1 MISLTKKN
9 KVVSLAAI
17 ALMATGFSLGT
28 FLATRSGIVHADN
41 AEMVNLPK
49 GQNAVGTKMAGSYA
63 FIPKII

>member
-49 GQNAVGTKMAGSYA
+49 GQNAVGTKMARL
-63 FIPKII
+63 FRV